1 MSGNKKAIVNVTQ
14 NMLLSIKVNFTFL
27 VTFILYIQIS
37 KLKTFLIDSHPE
49 ECSEHVLTISVNLNL
64 DVFIKTILIK
74 KKKSVVK
81 R

>member
-49 ECSEHVLTISVNLNL
+49 ERSEHVLTISVNLNL

-74 KKKSVVK
+74 KKSVVK